1 MTIHSGSARDPLSSE
16 ASKTSSTPG
25 MAWVI
30 IGFVVVCAAVAAFNM
45 GGISLSG
52 GSHVATT
59 TASQG

>member
-1 MTIHSGSARDPLSSE
+1 MSTHSGSARDPLTTE

-30 IGFVVVCAAVAAFNM
+30 IGFLVVCAAVATFSM
-45 GGISLSG
+45 GGISLSN
-52 GSHVATT
+52 GSHVAAT